1 MNPRLSFDPSAVDC
15 RVDRDAIHVIENTL
29 GEVWDI
35 CLS

>member
-1 MNPRLSFDPSAVDC
+1 MNLWLSFDRSAVDC

-29 GEVWDI
+29 GEAWDI